1 MNSSSSSP
9 QSDLKRSTM
18 SINSSRGNQRGKI
31 GWWASS
37 VLPATALV
45 FSLFA
50 MWLWYTETRE
60 NPGERPQID
69 TISEDDM
76 LERANIVFQ
85 RANDSVNSAELVLS
99 FLEGASVIITIVI
112 AGAAVVG
119 LSSVNELRDTV
130 DETERELIRR
140 VEEAEN
146 RLIAREQQLANMEDL
161 LAEAEAR
168 IDRMI
173 DERLA
178 RVHEDAETARRQSA
192 ALATFSLAEQL
203 LREKNIDAALHAC
216 EEAYELD
223 PSNYANNYLYGTL
236 LIEKGDLETAIKR
249 LEEALAIDADF
260 VPAIAAVGLANRR
273 VGDLTDDRH
282 RKNELYNVAEA
293 RLLEALQL
301 DPVLLTPDG
310 ESYYG
315 TLGSLYRRQG
325 RIEDSLD
332 TYRRAADVTPQR
344 SYPFVN
350 LAMLYLS
357 QSKEQLS
364 DQNLLIAER
373 NAQRKLADTPADY
386 WALFDLALVTMI
398 QNETEKSKLY
408 IKDAIEVT
416 PAVGILYSVMARLE
430 FLGTFN
436 PTLAGLRECSEM
448 IDSQIARLRSR

>member
-1 MNSSSSSP
+1 
-9 QSDLKRSTM
+9 
-18 SINSSRGNQRGKI
+18 
-31 GWWASS
+31 
-37 VLPATALV
+37 
-45 FSLFA
+45 
-50 MWLWYTETRE
+50 
-60 NPGERPQID
+60 
-69 TISEDDM
+69 
-76 LERANIVFQ
+76 
-85 RANDSVNSAELVLS
+85 
-99 FLEGASVIITIVI
+99 
-112 AGAAVVG
+112 
-119 LSSVNELRDTV
+119 
-130 DETERELIRR
+130 
-140 VEEAEN
+140 
-146 RLIAREQQLANMEDL
+146 MEDL

-178 RVHEDAETARRQSA
+178 RVHEDAEKARRQSA

-236 LIEKGDLETAIKR
+236 LIEKGDLETAITR
-249 LEEALAIDADF
+249 LEEALSIDADF
-260 VPAIAAVGLANRR
+260 VPAIAALGLANRR
-273 VGDLTDDRH
+273 AGDLLDDR
-282 RKNELYNVAEA
+282 RRMNEVYNIAEA

-325 RIEDSLD
+325 RIEDALD

-357 QSKEQLS
+357 QGKEQLS

-386 WALFDLALVTMI
+386 WALYDLALVTMLR
-398 QNETEKSKLY
+398 NETEKSKLY
-408 IKDAIEVT
+408 FKDAIEVT
-416 PAVGILYSVMARLE
+416 NAVGILYSVQARL
-430 FLGTFN
+430 TFIETFDPN
-436 PTLAGLRECSEM
+436 LAGLRQSIEM
-448 IDSQIARLRSR
+448 IDSQMVRLRSR